1 VDYQLLALVAI
12 MTATLAVAIRQRMW
26 WGPGG
31 STNSYQAVISTAAAG
46 LLFFV
51 SGTIGWDLSNSRG
64 FFKGTRWVDGPIWW
78 QMGLGAAL
86 LLLATVWARRIT
98 PPKARGRRDVP
109 RVDATRPT

>member
-1 VDYQLLALVAI
+1 VDYQLLALLAI
-12 MTATLAVAIRQRMW
+12 MASIVVVALKQRMW

-31 STNSYQAVISTAAAG
+31 STSSRQAVISTTAAG

-51 SGTIGWDLSNSRG
+51 SGTIGWDLSNSHG

-86 LLLATVWARRIT
+86 LLLATFWARRIP
-98 PPKARGRRDVP
+98 PPKTRGRRDVP